1 MEGALAQESAGLTCL
16 LRDHIASATAALRR
30 LRAAMHR
37 HDEAVMREP
46 PPPLSPQVHGNFVVA
61 ASRPT
66 KQALERFGLPEQTGS
81 TPVVWL
87 HFVEFGA
94 DPTGLHD
101 SSEALSAAI
110 AAAHGYGAHCT
121 LFIPAGEYRLDLP
134 PAGSSA
140 QPTPPVMHPL
150 TLRGVG
156 SNRTL
161 LRFCSA
167 RRRDSFPVWLG
178 CSDSRLS
185 GIKVLYGG
193 EPDDAPAPGCAEVQR
208 VDVLADDLVVSEFEP
223 HRWDPT
229 RVGHHVR
236 RLRLHRLQHG
246 RAVRRGR
253 EARARLRARGGR
265 AACGRWL
272 RRGAHR
278 SVPRCRGA
286 AQLRQRWPRRAAAGP
301 LSITPVR

>member
-16 LRDHIASATAALRR
+16 LRDHIASARAALHR
-30 LRAAMHR
+30 LRAAMYR

-46 PPPLSPQVHGNFVVA
+46 PPPLSPQVLGGGNFVVA

-87 HFVEFGA
+87 DFVEFGA

-161 LRFCSA
+161 LRFCGA

-185 GIKVLYGG
+185 GVTVLYGG

-208 VDVLADDLVVSEFEP
+208 VDVLADDLVVSGFEP
-223 HRWDPT
+223 HRCDPAPT
-229 RVGHHVR
+229 ARVSAVTCGGFGCTVCSTAAAERLVR
-236 RLRLHRLQHG
+236 GFELWLEADAQHAAG
-246 RAVRRGR
+246 GSV
-253 EARARLRARGGR
+253 EALID
-265 AACGRWL
+265 L
-272 RRGAHR
+272 Y
-278 SVPRCRGA
+278 
-286 AQLRQRWPRRAAAGP
+286 RAAAEL
-301 LSITPVR
+301 LSSANAGLAVLLQVCWA